1 MRINIQYKITILF
14 SLIAAFI
21 LFGVFVYLQNHLT
34 TSLPEANQHTTSLI
48 QLFLIS
54 LGVAFCLSLIL
65 GLLASNIV
73 SKPIKEVSSISKS
86 IAAGDFTRSIAIHS
100 NDEFGDLSTSINY
113 MSKQIKERIDEVVSS
128 RLRLEAVLLSMFD
141 GVIVVD
147 EHGKIILMN
156 KALRAL
162 FQVTE
167 EVVGKKPI
175 EVIRN
180 VDIQEIT
187 NQVIQRDA
195 GALAR
200 ELSALF
206 PQEKH
211 FIIHATPVTF
221 NGVVDGA
228 IMVFHDITELRR
240 LETVRKDF
248 VANVSHELRTPIT
261 NIKGYAETLLEGA
274 LEDKVNAEDFTKI
287 IHSES
292 ERLAKLVEDVLD
304 LSRIESGKMEFH
316 FKENNINELIRRIE
330 KGLSKQ
336 MESKKITFRNDI
348 PDNIAKVKCDA
359 TSIAQVLLNL
369 IENAVKYNK
378 ENGIIAISA
387 SPKGNYIEISISDTG
402 IGIPEDDLPRVFER
416 FYRVDKAHS
425 REIGGTGLGLSIVK
439 HIIQAHKGDVYVTS
453 QLGAGSTF
461 RFTLPKI

>member
-1 MRINIQYKITILF
+1 MRINIQLKITIIF
-14 SLIAAFI
+14 SLIATFI
-21 LFGVFVYLQNHLT
+21 LLGVFVYLQDPMAVPF
-34 TSLPEANQHTTSLI
+34 SKSNQNPNNFI
-48 QLFLIS
+48 DLFLIS
-54 LGVAFCLSLIL
+54 LGVSFCLSLIL
-65 GLLASNIV
+65 GFLGSHII
-73 SKPIKEVSSISKS
+73 SKPIKEVSSVSKS

-113 MSKQIKERIDEVVSS
+113 MSKQIKERIDEVVTS

-147 EHGKIILMN
+147 EQGKIILMN

-180 VDIQEIT
+180 VEIQEIT
-187 NQVIQRDA
+187 NQVVQSNA
-195 GALAR
+195 GALTQ
-200 ELSALF
+200 EMSALF

-221 NGVVDGA
+221 NGVIDGA

-240 LETVRKDF
+240 LESVRKDF

-274 LEDKVNAEDFTKI
+274 LEDKVNAVDFTKI

-336 MESKKITFRNDI
+336 MESKKITFKNQI
-348 PDNIAKVKCDA
+348 PDNMAKVKCDA

-378 ENGIIAISA
+378 ESGIITIAA
-387 SPKGNYIEISISDTG
+387 VNKGNYLEISITDTG

-439 HIIQAHKGDVYVTS
+439 HIIQAHKGDVYAIS
-453 QLGAGSTF
+453 QLGVGSSF